1 MNLKIGIALAVLAFT
16 GVALAS
22 CGDDDGGAG
31 FDLIKADVA
40 RAEGNSADA
49 IPAAQAGADLG
60 FDILGAMG
68 DQDSNRA
75 ISPYSIQVALAMTR
89 NGARGQTRA
98 EMDSVLGVQDPGG
111 AAYDESMNALDQL
124 LLSRAGDYDIGDG
137 KKVTLELSTA
147 NALWGQQGV
156 TFEQPFL
163 DDLARWYGAG
173 MRLVDYDGATEQ
185 ARKTINGWV
194 SDETHERIP
203 ELIPSGAISPATVLV
218 LTNAVYLKAPWA
230 RPFRKEDTADA
241 PFHRLDGSSVD
252 VPMMHQS
259 TKLSFA
265 EGDGYAAVQL
275 PYAGNKLAMLLVVPD
290 EGQFDAVM
298 AGMDAA
304 ALDGIAAGLSGYQV
318 TLAMPKFEFR
328 TQVGLNDVLSQ
339 LGMPTAFGDGADF
352 SGMTTQTDL
361 FISAVLHEAF
371 ISVDEEGTEAAAATA
386 VIMDETA
393 AAQPAE
399 LTIDRPFIFAIRDTE
414 TGAVL
419 FLGSVT
425 DPSAE

>member
-1 MNLKIGIALAVLAFT
+1 
-16 GVALAS
+16 
-22 CGDDDGGAG
+22 
-31 FDLIKADVA
+31 
-40 RAEGNSADA
+40 
-49 IPAAQAGADLG
+49 
-60 FDILGAMG
+60 
-68 DQDSNRA
+68 
-75 ISPYSIQVALAMTR
+75 
-89 NGARGQTRA
+89 
-98 EMDSVLGVQDPGG
+98 
-111 AAYDESMNALDQL
+111 
-124 LLSRAGDYDIGDG
+124 
-137 KKVTLELSTA
+137 
-147 NALWGQQGV
+147 
-156 TFEQPFL
+156 
-163 DDLARWYGAG
+163 

-265 EGDGYAAVQL
+265 EGDGYAAVEL